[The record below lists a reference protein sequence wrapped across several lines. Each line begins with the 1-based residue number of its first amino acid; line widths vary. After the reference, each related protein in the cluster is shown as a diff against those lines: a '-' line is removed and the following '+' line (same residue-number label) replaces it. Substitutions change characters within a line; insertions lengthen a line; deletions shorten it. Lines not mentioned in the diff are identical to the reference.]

1 MTTQL
6 YWVKLKKICPSKLD
20 THPSSIER
28 VICPLHHN
36 AFLYKYTLSI
46 FVQQENRHSSED
58 NQGREVVGTTTEQL
72 EPSQSGVLNTIKHD
86 INRILAQHSYAQ
98 SYPITDTEKED
109 NDKGDMFYASYEAN
123 DCITVEVPS
132 EEQVEIQT
140 ESEVQTDIE
149 TEFNILT
156 DNSEV
161 TLECD
166 MKLLSP
172 MSLSPKSVEENLL
185 GVSPSHT
192 NFSSDLGYESLS
204 SPFSEQESM
213 DLSDFWCDSL
223 SELFP
228 GLA

>member
-1 MTTQL
+1 M
-6 YWVKLKKICPSKLD
+6 
-20 THPSSIER
+20 
-28 VICPLHHN
+28 
-36 AFLYKYTLSI
+36 
-46 FVQQENRHSSED
+46 
-58 NQGREVVGTTTEQL
+58 VGTTAEQL
-72 EPSQSGVLNTIKHD
+72 ESSQSGVLNTIKHD
-86 INRILAQHSYAQ
+86 IDRILAQHSYAQ
-98 SYPITDTEKED
+98 SYPNTEEKEEN

-132 EEQVEIQT
+132 EEQL
-140 ESEVQTDIE
+140 EVQTDIE

-156 DNSEV
+156 DNSSEI

-172 MSLSPKSVEENLL
+172 MSLSPKSAEENLF

-204 SPFSEQESM
+204 SPLSEQESM